1 MKQVFQ
7 SFISHKDLYTL
18 SISLGGIMSLIMKFF
33 TDISEKQ
40 ILGISMSLWFI
51 ALLINIIDIHTG
63 IKADTARKQRLGE
76 SFVFKSGKGW
86 RAFEKI
92 LIFTLIVWFI
102 YSLELDVVRL
112 KFWDGFSSILIAIKF
127 IMLIYVVLIELQ
139 SIGENEV
146 DRFGEKSKTFIF
158 LDKIIEIANEGILTR
173 IRSLIN
179 VKSE

>member
-7 SFISHKDLYTL
+7 SFIGHKDLYTI
-18 SISLGGIMSLIMKFF
+18 SISMGGVMSLIMKFF
-33 TDISEKQ
+33 TEISESQ

-51 ALLINIIDIHTG
+51 ALIINIIDIHTG
-63 IKADTARKQRLGE
+63 IKADTARKEKVGDK
-76 SFVFKSGKGW
+76 FVFKSGKGW

-112 KFWDGFSSILIAIKF
+112 KFWTGFSSILIAIKF

-146 DRFGEKSKTFIF
+146 DRFGEKSKPFIM
-158 LDKIIEIANEGILTR
+158 LDKIVEIVNEGILTKVK
-173 IRSLIN
+173 SLI
-179 VKSE
+179 K